1 MKKTISICVLT
12 CIAAVFMAMTA
23 FAGTWEGNNASGWK
37 LKKPDGTYVVNAW
50 FWDDSD
56 HDGWEECFYFDKD
69 GILALNTTIDSWLV
83 NGLGQWVDKDG
94 KVQLQAVAGGPAG
107 TAAQGNE
114 ANKNSSLDEYAAKLT
129 YTGVYGTETAK
140 IYTDGNLIVFDVTLP
155 WKAAECP
162 SKWLEDTYYDGEHY
176 KVMQNI
182 SSDALKFYGSQRDV
196 VENIYSSD
204 GQLLKS
210 YKYFGRPM
218 G

>member
-1 MKKTISICVLT
+1 MKKTICICVLA
-12 CIAAVFMAMTA
+12 CIATVFMALTA
-23 FAGTWEGNNASGWK
+23 FADTWEGNSTIGWK
-37 LKKPDGTYVVNAW
+37 LRLADGSYVCGRWYLN
-50 FWDDSD
+50 DSD
-56 HDGWEECFYFDKD
+56 NDGWAEWYYFDKD
-69 GILALNTTIDSWLV
+69 GICAVNTVIDGYTV
-83 NGLGQWVDKDG
+83 NEFGHWVKDG
-94 KVQLQAVAGGPAG
+94 KVQLVAINAGPNKEVS
-107 TAAQGNE
+107 TAQINQ
-114 ANKNSSLDEYAAKLT
+114 NTSLDEYAATLT

-140 IYTDGNLIVFDVTLP
+140 IHTEGNLIIFDVTLP

-162 SKWLEDTYYDGEHY
+162 AKWLNDTYYDGEHY

-210 YKYFGRPM
+210 YKYFGRPV